1 MYFYAY
7 HVIIGVNM
15 ILSNMSS
22 NPIVSLVK
30 SEDHYNGTKNALS
43 LIIEHIAESIKGKE
57 NVLIKPNFV
66 STRRQLAATHVDSVK
81 AVLDVITH
89 YYDETI
95 IIGEG
100 PAIGNLQ
107 DGITNFDYETLKD
120 DYDVRFVDLNEDD
133 YLELEGVNRS
143 LDPIKFRFSKTL
155 LESDYLISIAK
166 PKTHDCVIATLS
178 LKNVV
183 VGSLV
188 SKREKERIHQ
198 GTKAININLALLGKE
213 CIPNLGVV
221 DGLFGME
228 GAGPVSGEPVELGL
242 CGVSLYPV
250 SLDAVMA
257 KVMGFEPLEIGYLYY
272 LNDWAIGVADVDQI
286 KVIGEPISKVSKK
299 FKPHPTYREQC
310 RWK

>member
-1 MYFYAY
+1 
-7 HVIIGVNM
+7 
-15 ILSNMSS
+15 MSS
-22 NPIVSLVK
+22 NPIVTLVK
-30 SEDHYNGTKNALS
+30 SEDHYKGTQKALS
-43 LIIEHIAESIKGKE
+43 LIIDDIAESIRGKKK
-57 NVLIKPNFV
+57 VLIKPNFV

-81 AVLDVITH
+81 AVLDVITQ
-89 YYDETI
+89 YCNNKI

-107 DGITNFDYETLKD
+107 DGITNFGFDVLKD
-120 DYDVRFVDLNEDD
+120 EYDVRFVDLNEDD
-133 YLELEGVNRS
+133 YLELEGVNSS
-143 LDPIKFRFSKTL
+143 LDPIKLRFSKTL

-198 GTKAININLALLGKE
+198 GTKAININLAKLAKE
-213 CIPNLGVV
+213 CIPSLGVV

-228 GAGPVSGEPVELGL
+228 GAGPVSGEPVQLGL
-242 CGVSLYPV
+242 CGVSLHPV

-272 LNDWAIGVADVDQI
+272 LNDWGIGVADLDQI
-286 KVIGEPISKVSKK
+286 EVIGESISKVSRE
-299 FKPHPTYREQC
+299 FQPHPTYEEQC
-310 RWK
+310 KWK